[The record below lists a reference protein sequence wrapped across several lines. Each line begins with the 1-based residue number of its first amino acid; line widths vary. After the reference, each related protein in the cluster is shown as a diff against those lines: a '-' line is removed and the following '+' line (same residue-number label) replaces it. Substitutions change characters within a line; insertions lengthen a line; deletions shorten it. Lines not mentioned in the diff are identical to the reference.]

1 MSLLAQIFPY
11 SKRCCLM
18 LTSFRRSSRDRWRES
33 PAGFRNYQPPSGLG
47 GYGRISSLI
56 MPRSSTQIRRNL
68 TVLVLH
74 DCDDL
79 LDVRWCA
86 EHSVDYVVSIAKND
100 RLNALSARLQQRADG
115 AKKRVSR
122 ALPFLL
128 RSASPS
134 KNVLVRLL
142 AQLSQLDGA

>member
-1 MSLLAQIFPY
+1 
-11 SKRCCLM
+11 
-18 LTSFRRSSRDRWRES
+18 
-33 PAGFRNYQPPSGLG
+33 
-47 GYGRISSLI
+47 
-56 MPRSSTQIRRNL
+56 L